1 MAQQQERYLIGPG
14 LRDKLR
20 DVITRVDGI
29 PSGSGGD
36 GSTPVRLQGI
46 NQPFGLRLQRG
57 TFTGSWNIGE
67 SKAVSIVGS
76 TAATVS
82 VTNYCVKVTQS
93 TDQTASLN
101 VIFGNVMGTTTVV
114 EIQPHEDTATCSMMI
129 GTFDLTAITGYSP
142 GSIQL
147 LGHRSNVNPDDT
159 NTTVCVA
166 LQWFSITQCSTVTP

>member
-20 DVITRVDGI
+20 EVITRVDGM
-29 PSGSGGD
+29 PAGSGGD
-36 GSTPVRLQGI
+36 GSIPVRLQTI
-46 NQPFGLRLQRG
+46 NQPLGLRLHRG

-67 SKAVSIVGS
+67 SKAISVVGS
-76 TAATVS
+76 TATVS
-82 VTNYCVKVTQS
+82 VTNYCVKVTQATGQTS
-93 TDQTASLN
+93 TLN

-114 EIQPHEDTATCSMMI
+114 EIQPHEDTTECSMTI
-129 GTFDLTAITGYSP
+129 GSFDLTAITGYSP